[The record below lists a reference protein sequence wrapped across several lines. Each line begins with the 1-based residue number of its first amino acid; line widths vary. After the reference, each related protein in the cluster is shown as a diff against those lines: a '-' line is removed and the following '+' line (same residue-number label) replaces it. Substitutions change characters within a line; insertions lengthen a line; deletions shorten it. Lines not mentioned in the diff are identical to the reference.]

1 MEQQK
6 QIGNKF
12 GNNMTNLQRVI
23 THCLN
28 CHLVALLPQL
38 QTVVLTVH
46 VRPIK
51 YSKLHIYISSKS
63 LKKAFSNGI
72 RIYLSKC
79 SAQASNFA
87 FFLCCAALRLTTLL
101 VHTHFA
107 SHFVSPRAQTL

>member
-51 YSKLHIYISSKS
+51 YSKLHIYHLKES
-63 LKKAFSNGI
+63 LFQRYQNILALNV
-72 RIYLSKC
+72 
-79 SAQASNFA
+79 A
-87 FFLCCAALRLTTLL
+87 FFPLLCGSETDH
-101 VHTHFA
+101 VVSSHTHFA
-107 SHFVSPRAQTL
+107 SHVSPRLQTL